1 MEDFESD
8 GHRLSYSAA
17 LDMGI
22 EPVSYRSGHIA
33 ELGVGTFPGILDALV
48 WSKRPP
54 TALMALVTLDRGL
67 KVMVAGYK
75 KSSRN
80 GTHGEYLGLKHFRPD
95 QNVNLVIDLG
105 AGGTLNPSLVAA
117 EEAEQ

>member
-8 GHRLSYSAA
+8 CHRLSYSAA

-22 EPVSYRSGHIA
+22 EPMSYRSGHIA
-33 ELGVGTFPGILDALV
+33 ELGVGTFSGVLDALV

-54 TALMALVTLDRGL
+54 TALMALVTLDSGM
-67 KVMVAGYK
+67 KVMIAGYK

-80 GTHGEYLGLKHFRPD
+80 GAQGEYLGLKRFRQD
-95 QNVNLVIDLG
+95 QKVNLVIEVG
-105 AGGTLNPSLVAA
+105 AKGALSPSLVAA
-117 EEAEQ
+117 EEAGQ